1 MYALLPFIMLPVNST
16 YIVSKWYYEVI
27 ARMNRVKELS
37 FMMLKEAVLVMVRV
51 WLWTID
57 KPTLLSA
64 AQVHDL
70 LKELLE
76 VDDEEK
82 TTVSC
87 ASFVGS
93 CMLQAS
99 EPSSLSM
106 QRFLALLIKPASQS
120 IKRIWEGEM
129 PILP

>member
-1 MYALLPFIMLPVNST
+1 MYALLPFISLPVNS
-16 YIVSKWYYEVI
+16 ISVVSKCYYEIV
-27 ARMNRVKELS
+27 ARLNGVKELS
-37 FMMLKEAVLVMVRV
+37 VLMLKEAVLVIVQV
-51 WLWTID
+51 WMWTID

-64 AQVHDL
+64 AQVDGL
-70 LKELLE
+70 LRELVE

-82 TTVSC
+82 ATVMC

-93 CMLQAS
+93 CVLQAS

-106 QRFLALLIKPASQS
+106 QRFLALLIKPAYHS

-129 PILP
+129 PTLH